1 MINIIKKTFKWVGIV
16 LAALAALVI
25 IAAGGLYIN
34 NRVMSDKEAPL
45 REPLGEIVEVDGH
58 NMSVYIEGSG
68 DETIVFLS
76 GGAMPSPILE
86 YRSLYSLLSNE
97 YKIAVI
103 EKFGYG
109 FSDDIGEVRSL
120 ETIVEQNREAL
131 RKTGVDAP
139 YILCPHSA
147 TGIEA
152 ILWAQLYPDEVKAI
166 IGLDMS
172 VPEYYAELDKAFG
185 YLEMYKDS
193 EKAGSGLYQKVWRAL
208 GLTRFMPIDD
218 LLDAFKTGTLTEEE
232 KDIYR
237 AMAYKMYMSDT
248 MSVEPFCLPGGVEQ
262 INSMPKPDAPM
273 LLFISDGKE
282 LMLPDDSMWAEIQK
296 AYIADNERGSY
307 VQLDCG
313 HYMHNI
319 EYELISEKMTEFIEE
334 LS

>member
-45 REPLGEIVEVDGH
+45 REPLGEIAEVDGH

-172 VPEYYAELDKAFG
+172 VPEYYAELDRLSAILRCTKTAKKQVQG
-185 YLEMYKDS
+185 CIRKYGAHL
-193 EKAGSGLYQKVWRAL
+193 
-208 GLTRFMPIDD
+208 D
-218 LLDAFKTGTLTEEE
+218 LRDLC
-232 KDIYR
+232 R
-237 AMAYKMYMSDT
+237 
-248 MSVEPFCLPGGVEQ
+248 
-262 INSMPKPDAPM
+262 
-273 LLFISDGKE
+273 
-282 LMLPDDSMWAEIQK
+282 
-296 AYIADNERGSY
+296 
-307 VQLDCG
+307 
-313 HYMHNI
+313 
-319 EYELISEKMTEFIEE
+319 
-334 LS
+334 